1 MIAEQLDRRVLGT
14 IQLVDAITGSIV
26 RDRVRVT
33 ASGVQMVQNRSG
45 RWVVVATPG
54 IEALQSYTDAFLAAP
69 AAPALG
75 SIAIAL
81 DVRDASGFYLP
92 RQQPIQLPR
101 NPDAAAS
108 NSLFQ
113 AITVNLYRSPVALV
127 APGWAVIR
135 ATIIEQAS
143 GRRLPWALIR
153 VVQTVPAAAVTLSQA
168 DWRGEALIAVPGIPV
183 ATASSGNGAVLTRE
197 VDVTLEVVFDPTL
210 ELLPSNTDVSLM
222 RDPNGGY
229 LPNPEDLND
238 RRASLRTGSVT
249 TQLASGRDRSMA
261 LTVTLT

>member
-1 MIAEQLDRRVLGT
+1 MIAEWLDRRVLGA
-14 IQLVDAITGSIV
+14 IQLVDAITGETV
-26 RDRVRVT
+26 RDRVRVAAT
-33 ASGVQMVQNRSG
+33 GVQMVQNRSG
-45 RWVVVATPG
+45 RWVVFATPG
-54 IEALQSYTDAFLAAP
+54 IEALQPYTDAFP
-69 AAPALG
+69 VPPVAPALE

-81 DVRDASGFYLP
+81 SMRDASGFYLP
-92 RQQPIQLPR
+92 RQQLIQLPR

-113 AITVNLYRSPVALV
+113 PIAVSMYRSPVASV

-135 ATIIEQAS
+135 ATVIDQAN

-183 ATASSGNGAVLTRE
+183 AMSSSGNGAVLTRE
-197 VDVTLEVVFDPTL
+197 VAVTLEVVVDPTL
-210 ELLPSNTDVSLM
+210 QPIASNTDVSM
-222 RDPNGGY
+222 IRDPNLGY

-238 RRASLRTGSVT
+238 RRASLQTGNVT
-249 TQLASGRDRSMA
+249 TQLASGRDRSMT
-261 LTVTLT
+261 LSVTLT